1 MVSRRRAW
9 DNSLMTDAYNQ
20 LAEWLTQIEASCS
33 PAGFH
38 GQIAG
43 LWCRLAELPEDL
55 ALDEVERGGPA
66 WQELAG
72 FAAGVRDSLADA
84 QCGFEPVLPPDTAPL
99 PLRIEA
105 LADFSEGLLFGI
117 GAAGQ
122 LQREA
127 VSEEVQEL
135 MRDLAEICKV
145 AVEGDEEGGEE
156 DYAEIVEYLR
166 VAAQTLYVELHPQ
179 AD

>member
-1 MVSRRRAW
+1 MVSGRRAW
-9 DNSLMTDAYNQ
+9 DNSRMTDAYNQ

-43 LWCRLAELPEDL
+43 LWCRLPALPEDL
-55 ALDEVERGGPA
+55 ALDEVERGAPA
-66 WQELAG
+66 WQDLTS
-72 FAAGVRDSLADA
+72 FADTVRESLADA
-84 QCGFEPVLPPDTAPL
+84 QCGFEPVLPPDSAPL
-99 PLRIEA
+99 ALRIEA
-105 LADFSEGLLFGI
+105 LADFAEGLLFGI

-127 VSEEVQEL
+127 VSDEVQEL

-145 AVEGDEEGGEE
+145 SVEGDEEDGED

-179 AD
+179 AG